1 MLRVEVVVQVGSG
14 QEKVIWGQFGPS
26 VITVVPPSFPV
37 VVEME
42 VTRVVVGGVK
52 VMVGTGYDR
61 MVEETS

>member
-1 MLRVEVVVQVGSG
+1 MVQVGSG

-26 VITVVPPSFPV
+26 VVTVVPPSFPV

-52 VMVGTGYDR
+52 VIVGTGYDGI
-61 MVEETS
+61 VEDTL